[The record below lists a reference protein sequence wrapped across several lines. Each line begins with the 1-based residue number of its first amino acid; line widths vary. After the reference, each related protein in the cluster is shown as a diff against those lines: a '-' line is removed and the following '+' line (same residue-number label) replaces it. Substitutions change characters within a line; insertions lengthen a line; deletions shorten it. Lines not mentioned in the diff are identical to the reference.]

1 MESNMLFDG
10 LKLEQFVED
19 NEAFAKYVD
28 KRFEA
33 LDKDHNG
40 RLSPQ
45 ELRPA
50 VAAIGSALGLPAQ
63 GSSPDADIIYDQV
76 LNEYF
81 VSGKTDGIS
90 KEDFRTVLSDIL
102 LGVADGLKRD
112 PVSLVTID
120 GRLLDNYARSHAFEF
135 DALAIFNE
143 TDKSKLSLE
152 KALGKLTVEQGMPPA
167 SDPWVMEKIVK
178 PAAESCGFQQL
189 INPERNAS
197 QEEFVEV
204 FRNVVLEVASQ
215 LEKSPVTVAHSEKI
229 YDGKSI
235 QNFVKNKIELDKALQ
250 MIWKSLPKDPRGTL
264 PREYLRVALDMIGPV
279 AGLPPLG
286 GVEQMDRVVSE
297 IFKMVK
303 ADEGGVLKQ
312 DEFNQLVLEILG
324 SLMLQLEGNPIS
336 VSSNAV
342 VKSDQSDQPNF
353 LPQL

>member
-1 MESNMLFDG
+1 MRFDG
-10 LKLEQFVED
+10 SKLEEFVQN

-28 KRFEA
+28 ERFEA

-50 VAAIGSALGLPAQ
+50 VAAIGVALGLPSQ

-81 VSGKTDGIS
+81 IAGKTDGIS

-112 PVSLVTID
+112 PVSLVTVD
-120 GRLLDNYARSHAFEF
+120 GRVLHNYAHSPAFEF
-135 DALAIFNE
+135 DAFAIFTEMDN
-143 TDKSKLSLE
+143 SKPSLE
-152 KALGKLTVEQGMPPA
+152 KAMGKLTMQQGMPPA

-178 PAAESCGFQQL
+178 PAAEYCGFHQL
-189 INPERNAS
+189 INPERSVS
-197 QEEFVEV
+197 QEEFVEA
-204 FRNVVLEVASQ
+204 FRNVVLEVASR
-215 LEKSPVTVAHSEKI
+215 LEKSPVTMAHSEKT

-235 QNFVKNKIELDKALQ
+235 KNFLKKKDELDKALQ
-250 MIWKSLPKDPRGTL
+250 TTWKSLPKDPHGTL
-264 PREYLRVALDMIGPV
+264 PREYLRVALDMIAPA
-279 AGLPPLG
+279 AGLPPVG
-286 GVEQMDRVVSE
+286 AVEQMDRVVSE

-312 DEFNQLVLEILG
+312 NEFNKLVLEILG

-336 VSSNAV
+336 VSSDAV
-342 VKSDQSDQPNF
+342 IKSNKPDI
-353 LPQL
+353 LAEL

>member
-1 MESNMLFDG
+1 MESNIIFDG
-10 LKLEQFVED
+10 AKLQEFVED

-28 KRFEA
+28 ERFET

-45 ELRPA
+45 ELKPA
-50 VAAIGSALGLPAQ
+50 VAAIGVALGLPSQ
-63 GSSPDADIIYDQV
+63 GSSPDTDIVYDQV

-81 VSGKTDGIS
+81 IAGKTDGIS

-120 GRLLDNYARSHAFEF
+120 GRLLHNYARSRAFEI
-135 DALAIFNE
+135 DALAIFTEIDN
-143 TDKSKLSLE
+143 SQPSLE
-152 KALGKLTVEQGMPPA
+152 KVLGKLTVEQGMPPA
-167 SDPWVMEKIVK
+167 SDPWVIEKIIK
-178 PAAESCGFQQL
+178 PAAESCGFHQL
-189 INPERNAS
+189 INGERTVS
-197 QEEFVEV
+197 QEEFVKA
-204 FRNVVLEVASQ
+204 FRNVVLEVASR
-215 LEKSPVTVAHSEKI
+215 LEKSPVTVAHSEKT

-235 QNFVKNKIELDKALQ
+235 QKFVKKRDELDNALQ
-250 MIWKSLPKDPRGTL
+250 TIWKSLPKDPRGTL
-264 PREYLRVALDMIGPV
+264 PREYLRVALDMIGPA

-286 GVEQMDRVVSE
+286 AVEQMDRVVSE
-297 IFKMVK
+297 IFKMVA

-312 DEFNQLVLEILG
+312 NEFNKLLLEILG

-342 VKSDQSDQPNF
+342 AKSDNKSDF
-353 LPQL
+353 LPTV